1 MLKQRRKSPLK
12 DEKGMAVLE
21 IIPILIVIILL
32 VNFSLGFFGAIHTG
46 ILNSIAARNYAFET
60 FRNRSNLTYFSS
72 TSTAAETLSYTYD
85 KLGMRVHGTVSEK
98 ADGKNWI
105 ASSRMIDFFSFQRR
119 AADLQGNQGEHEKTR
134 SLPGGRN
141 EQVQVNPIWIKT
153 AYGICLNAQCVGT

>member
-1 MLKQRRKSPLK
+1 MLNQRRKSSLRN
-12 DEKGMAVLE
+12 ESGMAVLE

-72 TSTAAETLSYTYD
+72 TSSAPETLSYTYE
-85 KLGMRVHGTVSEK
+85 KIGMRVHGTVSEK

-105 ASSRMIDFFSFQRR
+105 ASSRLIDFFTLQRR
-119 AADLQGNQGEHEKTR
+119 AADLEGNQNEHDKTR
-134 SLPGGRN
+134 TLPGGRN
-141 EQVQVNPIWIKT
+141 EEVKVNPIWVKT
-153 AYGICLNAQCVGT
+153 AYGICLNAQCAGT